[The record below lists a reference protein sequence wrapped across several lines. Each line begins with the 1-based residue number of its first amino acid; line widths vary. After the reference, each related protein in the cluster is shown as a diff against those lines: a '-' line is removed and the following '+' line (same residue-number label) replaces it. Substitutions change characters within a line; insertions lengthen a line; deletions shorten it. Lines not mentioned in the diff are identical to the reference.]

1 MLFNSV
7 TFVVFYAIVFALY
20 WMLRA
25 RTPQN
30 VLLLAASWVFYGAWS
45 WKFLLLLIAS
55 TLIDYCCGL
64 LIERAPSARRKRAV
78 LIVSVAANLTFLGTF
93 KYLGFFVTELAA
105 LLERLGMNASMPVL
119 EIVLPVGIS
128 FYTFQTIGYVV
139 DVYRGKV
146 PAERN
151 LLHYA
156 LYVAFFPQLV
166 AGPIERAG
174 HLLPQFEKP
183 RVWSTP
189 AFESGLQLAV
199 WGLFK
204 KIVIADNLAPYVD
217 AVYASPGAYSG
228 AALTTATVF
237 FAFQIYCDFSGY
249 TDTARGVAR
258 MLGFELMKNFDFP
271 YVSKTPVEFWQRWH
285 ISLSRWFQDY
295 LYFPLAIR
303 YMRRGGWASKYKA
316 HIVAMALIGVWH
328 GANWTFLVFGLYW
341 GALIAA
347 YLALVERAS
356 RVETSGPIARL
367 AAARPALHDAA
378 AIGAM
383 FVFVCVGWVLFRAET
398 LGDAWQVLA
407 NASPFAG
414 TAAVVGETA
423 IDPAVLWALI
433 VGLWLAEWCY
443 RRWPAIRESL
453 VGGRLPAIAGRYAL
467 VAAILVSA
475 GTSQL
480 DGARPFIYFQF

>member
-1 MLFNSV
+1 MLFNSL
-7 TFVVFYAIVFALY
+7 TFVVFYLAVFALY
-20 WMLRA
+20 WLLRA

-30 VLLLAASWVFYGAWS
+30 VLLLAASWIFYGAWS

-55 TLIDYCCGL
+55 TLLDYVAGL
-64 LIERAPSARRKRAV
+64 LIAGSTDPRRKRLV
-78 LIVSVAANLTFLGTF
+78 LLISVTANLLFLATF
-93 KYLGFFVTELAA
+93 KYLGFFVTEFAV
-105 LLERLGMNASMPVL
+105 LLERLGFNASMPVL

-146 PAERN
+146 PAARS
-151 LLHYA
+151 LLDYA

-174 HLLPQFEKP
+174 HLIPQFQKA

-204 KIVIADNLAPYVD
+204 KIAIADNLAPYVD
-217 AVYASPGAYSG
+217 AVYANPASFSG

-258 MLGFELMKNFDFP
+258 MLGFDLMRNFNFP

-285 ISLSRWFQDY
+285 ISLSQWFQDY
-295 LYFPLAIR
+295 LYYPLAMR
-303 YMRRGGWASKYKA
+303 YMRRGGYFRKYKA
-316 HIVAMALIGVWH
+316 HIISMALIGLWH

-341 GALIAA
+341 GVVIAA
-347 YLALVERAS
+347 YLAILDRTARASPGRRVERFAAFAPQA
-356 RVETSGPIARL
+356 RELGAIAL
-367 AAARPALHDAA
+367 
-378 AIGAM
+378 M
-383 FVFVCVGWVLFRAET
+383 FTLVCIGWVLFRAESI
-398 LGDAWQVLA
+398 GDAWYVMTHA
-407 NASPFAG
+407 FSVG
-414 TAAVVGETA
+414 GAADVVGAE
-423 IDPAVLWALI
+423 IVNVRILWALI
-433 VGLWLAEWCY
+433 AGLCVAEWIY
-443 RRWPAIRESL
+443 RHFDRIRPRLES
-453 VGGRLPAIAGRYAL
+453 GQLPAIAGRYAL
-467 VAAILVSA
+467 IAAIVVSVGA
-475 GTSQL
+475 SQL
-480 DGARPFIYFQF
+480 GEPRPFIYFQF

>member
-1 MLFNSV
+1 MLFNSL
-7 TFVVFYAIVFALY
+7 TFVVFYLVVFTLY
-20 WMLRA
+20 WLIRA

-30 VLLLAASWVFYGAWS
+30 VLLLAASWIFYGAWS

-55 TLIDYCCGL
+55 TVLDYACGL
-64 LIERAPSARRKRAV
+64 LIEQAPNPRRKRAW
-78 LIVSVAANLTFLGTF
+78 LILSVAGNLTFLATF
-93 KYLGFFVTELAA
+93 KYLGFFVTEFAE
-105 LLERLGMNASMPVL
+105 LLERLGFNASVPVL

-146 PAERN
+146 PAARSI
-151 LLHYA
+151 LDYA

-174 HLLPQFEKP
+174 NLLPQFRKP
-183 RVWSTP
+183 RVWNTP
-189 AFESGLQLAV
+189 NFESGLQLAV

-217 AVYASPGAYSG
+217 TVYADPGAYSG
-228 AALTTATVF
+228 AVLSTATVF

-271 YVSKTPVEFWQRWH
+271 YISKTPVEFWQRWH
-285 ISLSRWFQDY
+285 ISLSKWFQDY

-316 HIVAMALIGVWH
+316 HIVAMALIGIWH

-341 GALIAA
+341 GVLIAS
-347 YLALVERAS
+347 YLAILERTS
-356 RVETSGPIARL
+356 RAEPDGLARRFVAAVPGLRDLGSIAV
-367 AAARPALHDAA
+367 
-378 AIGAM
+378 M
-383 FVFVCVGWVLFRAET
+383 FGLVCVGWVFFRAESI
-398 LGDAWQVLA
+398 GEAWLVLTRAASSVGA
-407 NASPFAG
+407 NAVASPEIVDAAILWVLIAG
-414 TAAVVGETA
+414 LCV
-423 IDPAVLWALI
+423 
-433 VGLWLAEWCY
+433 AEWVY
-443 RRWPAIRESL
+443 RQSQRIRVNLE
-453 VGGRLPAIAGRYAL
+453 GGRLPAIAGRYAL
-467 VAAILVSA
+467 FAAIIVSA
-475 GTSQL
+475 GASQL